1 MIQDSM
7 TSELAYMS
15 LEAAPSLSGIEE
27 VQSFVESYQHTAG
40 DEQQSWHITPNSMFP
55 YSLGGT
61 GLNPP
66 SSSTRYQWRELY
78 EAWKLAIP
86 SRDWQRILV
95 FPQKG
100 EPYILQMDWPSLTV
114 RQNENSLSIASTTYI
129 SANKSSKASQ
139 KATLHRN
146 YALST

>member
-1 MIQDSM
+1 MTLDFL
-7 TSELAYMS
+7 TSEPVFMS
-15 LEAAPSLSGIEE
+15 SELTSALSGIEE
-27 VQSFVESYQHTAG
+27 VMSFVESYKHTTG

-61 GLNPP
+61 ESDPR
-66 SSSTRYQWRELY
+66 SSSTRYQWHALY
-78 EAWKLAIP
+78 EAWKLVIP
-86 SRDWQRILV
+86 SPGLQQILV

-100 EPYILQMDWPSLTV
+100 QPYILPMDWPSLTL
-114 RQNENSLSIASTTYI
+114 RQKENSLSIVSTTYI
-129 SANKSSKASQ
+129 SANKYSKASR